1 MPAAGEEN
9 FHRVDEK
16 PKHLQ
21 NDGLENRP
29 GDTRLS
35 FTRRQANA
43 LKQGSRGEVVCH
55 VRASLLLCAAGRSA
69 ARSTNGEGRE
79 RSIGVDRSH
88 FARGM
93 RPKAFPL
100 LRFEGMLTEPDT
112 MSVVSKAEDGCI
124 RSDWP
129 PRLLVAVGC
138 PGGVGSR
145 GFQKK
150 RDV

>member
-1 MPAAGEEN
+1 MPCAGIAP
-9 FHRVDEK
+9 VV
-16 PKHLQ
+16 
-21 NDGLENRP
+21 
-29 GDTRLS
+29 
-35 FTRRQANA
+35 RR
-43 LKQGSRGEVVCH
+43 
-55 VRASLLLCAAGRSA
+55 RSA
-69 ARSTNGEGRE
+69 ARSANGEGRE
-79 RSIGVDRSH
+79 RSIGVNRSH

-112 MSVVSKAEDGCI
+112 MSVVSKAEDGCF

-150 RDV
+150 RDLKLNSELPTPEGSRARANRIG

>member
-1 MPAAGEEN
+1 MPCAGIAP
-9 FHRVDEK
+9 VV
-16 PKHLQ
+16 
-21 NDGLENRP
+21 
-29 GDTRLS
+29 
-35 FTRRQANA
+35 RR
-43 LKQGSRGEVVCH
+43 
-55 VRASLLLCAAGRSA
+55 RSA
-69 ARSTNGEGRE
+69 ARSANGEGRE

-150 RDV
+150 RDLEISYLPSRPQFLSPHSVLYSYSAPSASGRRGLAA

>member
-1 MPAAGEEN
+1 
-9 FHRVDEK
+9 
-16 PKHLQ
+16 
-21 NDGLENRP
+21 
-29 GDTRLS
+29 
-35 FTRRQANA
+35 
-43 LKQGSRGEVVCH
+43 
-55 VRASLLLCAAGRSA
+55 
-69 ARSTNGEGRE
+69 
-79 RSIGVDRSH
+79 
-88 FARGM
+88 M

-150 RDV
+150 RDVYRYYAWWFDSGAVLFLLSVVHLSILSPQRVNTQL

>member
-1 MPAAGEEN
+1 MPCAGIAP
-9 FHRVDEK
+9 VV
-16 PKHLQ
+16 
-21 NDGLENRP
+21 
-29 GDTRLS
+29 
-35 FTRRQANA
+35 RR
-43 LKQGSRGEVVCH
+43 
-55 VRASLLLCAAGRSA
+55 RSA
-69 ARSTNGEGRE
+69 ARSANGEGRE

-150 RDV
+150 RDIHRYRYMYSYNVSHDVTKGIVQL

>member
-1 MPAAGEEN
+1 MPCAGIAP
-9 FHRVDEK
+9 VV
-16 PKHLQ
+16 
-21 NDGLENRP
+21 
-29 GDTRLS
+29 
-35 FTRRQANA
+35 RR
-43 LKQGSRGEVVCH
+43 
-55 VRASLLLCAAGRSA
+55 RSA
-69 ARSTNGEGRE
+69 ARSANGEGRE
-79 RSIGVDRSH
+79 RSIGTNRSH

-112 MSVVSKAEDGCI
+112 MSVVSKAEDGCF

-150 RDV
+150 RDLERASPRALFVRPDIPVKEVQKYGIYFPHI

>member
-1 MPAAGEEN
+1 MPCAGIAP
-9 FHRVDEK
+9 VV
-16 PKHLQ
+16 
-21 NDGLENRP
+21 
-29 GDTRLS
+29 
-35 FTRRQANA
+35 RR
-43 LKQGSRGEVVCH
+43 
-55 VRASLLLCAAGRSA
+55 RSA
-69 ARSTNGEGRE
+69 ARSANGEGRE
-79 RSIGVDRSH
+79 RSIGTNRSH

-150 RDV
+150 RDLQLYYVRSLSSHCK